1 MALFN
6 QTHCSVYVVFEV
18 CNKLKT
24 VKIVDLRWRRD
35 GKDQICKLQGHE
47 AGGAEWDTMRRGF
60 VFSAGSNMLT
70 RVHLSIRGGDS
81 DGRLGGTSCS
91 MEGAQVGG
99 VVVVMSGRQETL
111 LASQQGPIAVFF
123 GLEM

>member
-1 MALFN
+1 M
-6 QTHCSVYVVFEV
+6 
-18 CNKLKT
+18 
-24 VKIVDLRWRRD
+24 
-35 GKDQICKLQGHE
+35 QITGSRGWWGRVGHN
-47 AGGAEWDTMRRGF
+47 AAGF

-81 DGRLGGTSCS
+81 GWEAGGTSCS
-91 MEGAQVGG
+91 MEGAQVGV

-111 LASQQGPIAVFF
+111 LASQQGPSAVFF

>member
-1 MALFN
+1 MVVSFTSNLLPVVALFN
-6 QTHCSVYVVFEV
+6 QTHCSVYVVFEM

-81 DGRLGGTSCS
+81 GWEAGGHH
-91 MEGAQVGG
+91 
-99 VVVVMSGRQETL
+99 
-111 LASQQGPIAVFF
+111 
-123 GLEM
+123 

>member
-1 MALFN
+1 M
-6 QTHCSVYVVFEV
+6 
-18 CNKLKT
+18 
-24 VKIVDLRWRRD
+24 
-35 GKDQICKLQGHE
+35 QITGSRGWWGRVGHN
-47 AGGAEWDTMRRGF
+47 AAGF

>member
-1 MALFN
+1 M
-6 QTHCSVYVVFEV
+6 FEV

-81 DGRLGGTSCS
+81 GWEAGGHQLFDGGSTGGRGRRGHVRQATDLAYLAAWTNRCVLQSRNVDIGGT
-91 MEGAQVGG
+91 E
-99 VVVVMSGRQETL
+99 
-111 LASQQGPIAVFF
+111 IK
-123 GLEM
+123 

>member
-1 MALFN
+1 M
-6 QTHCSVYVVFEV
+6 FEV

-81 DGRLGGTSCS
+81 GWVAWGHCS
-91 MEGAQVGG
+91 IEGAHVGL
-99 VVVVMSGRQETL
+99 VVVDMSGRQHTS
-111 LASQQGPIAVFF
+111 LASQHGPITVLS
-123 GLEM
+123 GLEI